1 MDNIKLIQGETL
13 EEMKKLIEKGIIV
26 DMIEKI
32 QKVYDEI
39 KHKYSNGENNTKV
52 RLLLKTELLFE
63 LSDKVDVKCDE
74 ENNSPDILNFNCL
87 IAKIVWN
94 EELNGGYKYT
104 NLVFGM
110 KHNIGQVQFL
120 VN

>member
-1 MDNIKLIQGETL
+1 
-13 EEMKKLIEKGIIV
+13 
-26 DMIEKI
+26 MIEKI

-63 LSDKVDVKCDE
+63 LGDKFEVKCDE

-87 IAKIVWN
+87 VAKIVWDKDKV
-94 EELNGGYKYT
+94 NGKYKYS
-104 NLVFGM
+104 NLVFGDE
-110 KHNIGQVQFL
+110 HNIGQVQFL

>member
-1 MDNIKLIQGETL
+1 
-13 EEMKKLIEKGIIV
+13 
-26 DMIEKI
+26 MIEKI

-63 LSDKVDVKCDE
+63 LGDDVEVKCDE
-74 ENNSPDILNFNCL
+74 ENNSPDIIDFNCL
-87 IAKIVWN
+87 VAKIVWDKVS
-94 EELNGGYKYT
+94 GAYKYT
-104 NLVFGM
+104 NLVFGDE
-110 KHNIGQVQFL
+110 HNIGQVQFL